1 MSNFNDDEN
10 ELDQDSFDEIEDEND
25 YVDNSVQRNY
35 QDTSKSKNPI
45 KNFIRNPIGTI
56 SDGFKSL
63 FGKKKKKVKFK
74 EIWKKIPLKFKIAIV
89 AGGASIVIIVIL
101 ILAIGDIASKIA
113 VSDRSDGINKLNISE
128 SSPESSK
135 LALELYNKYD
145 SLIGFTTEQLNV
157 IFETFKE
164 DDSTGNRYLLTSA
177 SKKFGQNGGE
187 KFSPD
192 EERTLYEHIQR
203 TEKYNFNKIKWKSFT
218 HSDDNVDIEL
228 EERGDLELFVPKG
241 IDEDTL
247 CTLLKTTAPYLL
259 TQDIPL
265 GILSGMV
272 GYSGGTSSR
281 DATTAEN
288 FTYQIIKEALT
299 KMTVNKYELE
309 TLKLQSSYDDCNYNT
324 YAYQYTVR
332 TYKNG
337 YKEIVS
343 ETEPQLQE
351 SRNEKTPE
359 VKINGTEQYTYE
371 TFWYVAEAITYDRII
386 NNSFDHQKYSSS
398 DVDNLANADS
408 NNLVNTIE
416 INELYEEIEP
426 VISIDNGDTKKPED
440 TSTYE
445 DKTYTHKYVRKEGV
459 TYVYEKEWKD
469 KLTVNQSS
477 SEVYN
482 YNTAKDFNTKNNED
496 YSNMKTNKS
505 IIDESKFLED
515 NPEGNNLFETL
526 MKEDVRTNL
535 NGMSIIDLMNS
546 NSGIY
551 NQYIRKNSA
560 YAEYQAISRGNLRP
574 AYNQVKNI
582 INLLV
587 KRDTSA
593 ESSEEPN
600 GEGQFSINSYT
611 TGHAVDGAV
620 PFVYG
625 SSLGYE
631 VTDISMQSSTNFN
644 YVSGMD
650 LLKQY
655 IRSFEGYG
663 EQPIQTNADGV
674 ECYVAYRDSGENL
687 TVGYGVNLD
696 GNPADKT
703 DLEEKIGQTIDV
715 GTLVPVELVDAIEEQ
730 KIKSFYDTV
739 KAKTNGLDL
748 KEYQIHALTSLEY
761 NNIKVDKIVDYYRD
775 SAYWNEETDDKY
787 EEVYEKYKDNE
798 TAVSQIEAE
807 ADMTRGLY
815 TDWLALNI
823 HDNKGN
829 ELPGL
834 IRRRR
839 SEYILFSLGYYN
851 TLQKFWNAGGTPGDI
866 NLYNAD
872 GTVNEGACIELQNWF
887 DQNIFSGH
895 MGLEQTVSWK
905 SRDFSRYDSKWVSY
919 VTHDLFKQTGS
930 QGGSPVGISGFI
942 YQCPW
947 WALSRA
953 HLYLYGKDPEKWKN
967 GLGGGHGHGME
978 VAQRVANQYYLP
990 CESNWD
996 DLRPNSIISFNTG
1009 NGVGHVA
1016 YVEAVDKKNGYY
1028 YVSHAG
1034 SGKHFYGITKHKI
1047 GEGAGVN
1054 AISMQFVCLEGL

>member
-1 MSNFNDDEN
+1 MQDDQIENGYDQNEEIDNDF
-10 ELDQDSFDEIEDEND
+10 ELDQKP
-25 YVDNSVQRNY
+25 VK
-35 QDTSKSKNPI
+35 KSGG
-45 KNFIRNPIGTI
+45 IRNVANN
-56 SDGFKSL
+56 FLNKL
-63 FGKKKKKVKFK
+63 LGKGKNSKKGSSKMIV
-74 EIWKKIPLKFKIAIV
+74 KIPLKFKIVILCGLVFIIFIV
-89 AGGASIVIIVIL
+89 AIL
-101 ILAIGDIASKIA
+101 IIIGDDASKSA
-113 VSDRSDGINKLNISE
+113 VNTRIDGVQSLGIDENSSDIEKA
-128 SSPESSK
+128 
-135 LALELYNKYD
+135 ALELFNQYD
-145 SLIGFTTEQLNV
+145 SLIGFNDEQLN
-157 IFETFKE
+157 IIYQNLKDNEKSATKYLIESGSQEF
-164 DDSTGNRYLLTSA
+164 GNSNDKYSLDG
-177 SKKFGQNGGE
+177 KK
-187 KFSPD
+187 
-192 EERTLYEHIQR
+192 TLYEHIQR
-203 TEKYNFNKIKWKSFT
+203 TEKYNFNNIVWKEYSHNSDGNIITTVDREDLGLKIPSNI
-218 HSDDNVDIEL
+218 DDATLIT
-228 EERGDLELFVPKG
+228 LF
-241 IDEDTL
+241 
-247 CTLLKTTAPYLL
+247 KTTAPYLL
-259 TQDIPL
+259 TNDIPL
-265 GILSGMV
+265 GMLCGMV
-272 GYSGGTSSR
+272 TSATSSS
-281 DATTAEN
+281 ATDPDTSEKL
-288 FTYQIIKEALT
+288 TYEIIKEAQTKLT
-299 KMTVNKYELE
+299 VDKYVLQSVKKNTVREEYDTVNYSGSFSVIINLDGSV
-309 TLKLQSSYDDCNYNT
+309 T
-324 YAYQYTVR
+324 
-332 TYKNG
+332 
-337 YKEIVS
+337 IVS
-343 ETEPQLQE
+343 NPSYEQVGESIPNTPQ
-351 SRNEKTPE
+351 E
-359 VKINGTEQYTYE
+359 VQVGDSITSEDIY
-371 TFWYVAEAITYDRII
+371 WYVSNAQTYDSKII
-386 NNSFDHQKYSSS
+386 NEFDYTKYNEQ
-398 DVDNLANADS
+398 DV
-408 NNLVNTIE
+408 NNLVNPDSNILTGTTE
-416 INELYEEIEP
+416 INRVVGGEKITSSDIPGDLASLILKFGLPDGYDLTTLP
-426 VISIDNGDTKKPED
+426 RGVQVDYTISYTAQLG
-440 TSTYE
+440 TSYN
-445 DKTYTHKYVRKEGV
+445 
-459 TYVYEKEWKD
+459 YEKEWKD
-469 KLTVNQSS
+469 KCSPKASNNTVFTYDDLKEYNTTENEEYKNIATDKKIYSADDFNAEDPYKRYES
-477 SEVYN
+477 EDSTNDLYGLSFIDFMDSNEGIYLKYIASKNAAYSEVVGLGR
-482 YNTAKDFNTKNNED
+482 
-496 YSNMKTNKS
+496 NK
-505 IIDESKFLED
+505 
-515 NPEGNNLFETL
+515 
-526 MKEDVRTNL
+526 MKEGYRQIKNVL
-535 NGMSIIDLMNS
+535 NELLSKIKDSNTSIADSNDGNS
-546 NSGIY
+546 L
-551 NQYIRKNSA
+551 K
-560 YAEYQAISRGNLRP
+560 EVL
-574 AYNQVKNI
+574 
-582 INLLV
+582 
-587 KRDTSA
+587 
-593 ESSEEPN
+593 
-600 GEGQFSINSYT
+600 
-611 TGHAVDGAV
+611 

-696 GNPADKT
+696 GNPADKA

-761 NNIKVDKIVDYYRD
+761 NNIKVDKIVDYYKD

-872 GTVNEGACIELQNWF
+872 GTVYEGACIELQNWF

-905 SRDFSRYDSKWVSY
+905 SRDFSKYDPKWVSY
-919 VTHDLFKQTGS
+919 VTHDLFKQTGF
-930 QGGSPVGISGFI
+930 QGESPVGISGFI

-978 VAQRVANQYYLP
+978 VAQSVANQYNLP

-996 DLRPNSIISFNTG
+996 DLRPNSIISFNNG

>member
-1 MSNFNDDEN
+1 MQDDQIENGYDQNEEIDNDF
-10 ELDQDSFDEIEDEND
+10 ELDQKP
-25 YVDNSVQRNY
+25 VK
-35 QDTSKSKNPI
+35 KSGG
-45 KNFIRNPIGTI
+45 IRNVANN
-56 SDGFKSL
+56 FLNKL
-63 FGKKKKKVKFK
+63 LGKGKNSKKGSSKMIVK
-74 EIWKKIPLKFKIAIV
+74 ITLKFKIVILCGLVFIIFIV
-89 AGGASIVIIVIL
+89 AIL
-101 ILAIGDIASKIA
+101 IIIGDDASKSA
-113 VSDRSDGINKLNISE
+113 VNTRSDGVQSLGIDEN
-128 SSPESSK
+128 SSDIEK
-135 LALELYNKYD
+135 AALELFNQYD
-145 SLIGFTTEQLNV
+145 SLIGFNDEQLN
-157 IFETFKE
+157 IIYQNLKDNEKSATKYLIESGSQEF
-164 DDSTGNRYLLTSA
+164 GNSNDKYSLDG
-177 SKKFGQNGGE
+177 KK
-187 KFSPD
+187 
-192 EERTLYEHIQR
+192 TLYEHIQR
-203 TEKYNFNKIKWKSFT
+203 TEKYNFNNIVWKEYSHNSDGNIITTVDREDLGLKIPSNI
-218 HSDDNVDIEL
+218 DDSTLIT
-228 EERGDLELFVPKG
+228 LF
-241 IDEDTL
+241 
-247 CTLLKTTAPYLL
+247 KTTAPYLL
-259 TQDIPL
+259 TNDIPL
-265 GILSGMV
+265 GMLCGMV
-272 GYSGGTSSR
+272 TSATSSS
-281 DATTAEN
+281 ATDPDTSEKL
-288 FTYQIIKEALT
+288 TYEIIKEAQTKLT
-299 KMTVNKYELE
+299 VDKYVLQSVKKNTVREEYDTVNYSGSFSVIINLDGSV
-309 TLKLQSSYDDCNYNT
+309 T
-324 YAYQYTVR
+324 
-332 TYKNG
+332 
-337 YKEIVS
+337 IVS
-343 ETEPQLQE
+343 NPSYEQVGESIPNTPQ
-351 SRNEKTPE
+351 E
-359 VKINGTEQYTYE
+359 VQVGDSITSEDIY
-371 TFWYVAEAITYDRII
+371 WYVSNAQTYDSKII
-386 NNSFDHQKYSSS
+386 NEFDYTKYNEQ
-398 DVDNLANADS
+398 DV
-408 NNLVNTIE
+408 NNLVNPDSNILTGTTE
-416 INELYEEIEP
+416 INRVVGGEKITSSDIPGDLASLILKFGLPDGYDLTTLP
-426 VISIDNGDTKKPED
+426 RGVQVDYTISYTAQLG
-440 TSTYE
+440 TSYN
-445 DKTYTHKYVRKEGV
+445 
-459 TYVYEKEWKD
+459 YEKEWKD
-469 KLTVNQSS
+469 KCSPKASNNTVFTYDDLKEYNTTENEEYKNIATDKKIYSADDFNAEDPYKRYES
-477 SEVYN
+477 EDSTNDLYGLSFIDFMDSNEGIYLKYIASKNAAYSEVVGLGRH
-482 YNTAKDFNTKNNED
+482 K
-496 YSNMKTNKS
+496 
-505 IIDESKFLED
+505 
-515 NPEGNNLFETL
+515 
-526 MKEDVRTNL
+526 MKEGYRQ
-535 NGMSIIDLMNS
+535 I
-546 NSGIY
+546 
-551 NQYIRKNSA
+551 
-560 YAEYQAISRGNLRP
+560 
-574 AYNQVKNI
+574 KNI
-582 INLLV
+582 LNELLS
-587 KRDTSA
+587 KIKDSNTSITD
-593 ESSEEPN
+593 SN
-600 GEGQFSINSYT
+600 DGNSLKE
-611 TGHAVDGAV
+611 VL

-631 VTDISMQSSTNFN
+631 VTDISIKSSATSD

-687 TVGYGVNLD
+687 TIGYGVNLD
-696 GNPADKT
+696 GNPTDKI

-761 NNIKVDKIVDYYRD
+761 NNIKVDKIVDYYKD